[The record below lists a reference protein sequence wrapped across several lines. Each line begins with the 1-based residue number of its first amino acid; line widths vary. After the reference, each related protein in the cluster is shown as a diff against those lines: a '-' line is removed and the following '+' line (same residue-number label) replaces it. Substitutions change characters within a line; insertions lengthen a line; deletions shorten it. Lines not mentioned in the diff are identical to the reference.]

1 MIIFSAEFLRIC
13 NFYFKLLIL
22 FLIMKKTSKT
32 AVSKSSKDFYAFGIY
47 KPNKNAKPV
56 TYKGK
61 EYLSKA
67 QCMALEGI
75 TRKELDAYLN
85 GDIETPTTMEEVT
98 VEAPEVI
105 EVALEETIG
114 ERNDDNDEFEGIL
127 D

>member
-1 MIIFSAEFLRIC
+1 
-13 NFYFKLLIL
+13 
-22 FLIMKKTSKT
+22 MKKTSKT

-75 TRKELDAYLN
+75 TRKELDAYLT
-85 GDIETPTTMEEVT
+85 GEVEDLTGTDETVT
-98 VEAPEVI
+98 VEVPEVI
-105 EVALEETIG
+105 EVALEEGDEVEET
-114 ERNDDNDEFEGIL
+114 EDNEFEGII